1 MSIDPSTGLHR
12 RGTTNRNDRG
22 SSYQRRA
29 RKLWLLS
36 PEAGHGGDGVTVP
49 CYRCPAVLTLETV
62 TVDRR
67 LAGILGG
74 TYERANIRAACMHC
88 NSITGTQLRELI
100 KRGVLFVPGRQS
112 VAA

>member
-1 MSIDPSTGLHR
+1 MTA

-22 SSYQRRA
+22 SSYARRE

-36 PEAGHGGDGVTVP
+36 AAAGFGGDGVTVR
-49 CYRCPAVLTLETV
+49 CYRCPTMLTLAML

-74 TYERANIRAACMHC
+74 TYVRSNIRPCCMTC
-88 NSITGTQLRELI
+88 NAVTGVELRELI
-100 KRGVLFVPGRQS
+100 KRGVLFVPGREQ

>member
-1 MSIDPSTGLHR
+1 MSA

-22 SSYQRRA
+22 NAASRRA
-29 RKLWLLS
+29 RKMWLLS
-36 PEAGHGGDGVTVP
+36 AAAGFGAHGTTVQ
-49 CYRCPAVLTLETV
+49 CYRCDKPLTLETV

-74 TYERANIRAACMHC
+74 TYRRDNIRPACITC
-88 NSITGTQLRELI
+88 NSVTGTELRELI
-100 KRGVLFVPGRQS
+100 KRGVLFVPERAPWATWVGA

>member
-1 MSIDPSTGLHR
+1 MSA

-22 SSYQRRA
+22 SSYQRRE

-36 PEAGHGGDGVTVP
+36 AAAGFGGDGTTVQ
-49 CYRCPAVLTLETV
+49 CYRCPAMLTLANI

-74 TYERANIRAACMHC
+74 TYRRDNIRPCCMHC
-88 NSITGTQLRELI
+88 NSITGTELRELI
-100 KRGVLFVPGRQS
+100 KRGVLFPPSRGSWLAWVGA